1 MARLSRG
8 HSPCSWNAGEQEGV
22 RRLQNSALPD
32 IKGLELRGTQPQL
45 CQHWGSTF
53 CLSALIVFSLFQK
66 HNRGMWYKI
75 KSKLQTTFLWK
86 GSLSLHAPSATS
98 APHPSPV
105 RRPGSSTAPRVLCVS
120 QSDTANTHSHTL
132 AQHTGTNV
140 HTSLARLP
148 ESWHVGGPYGPRG
161 GAGQGRTQGAG
172 RIVTQSSSEPG
183 LAARS
188 AKPDAK

>member
-1 MARLSRG
+1 MMLRTPGDWQEESHPRRETTRAKKKTRMHMARLSRR
-8 HSPCSWNAGEQEGV
+8 HSPCSWNAGEQEGM

-75 KSKLQTTFLWK
+75 KSKLQTTLLWK
-86 GSLSLHAPSATS
+86 GSLSLHAPAASS

-105 RRPGSSTAPRVLCVS
+105 R
-120 QSDTANTHSHTL
+120 
-132 AQHTGTNV
+132 
-140 HTSLARLP
+140 LP
-148 ESWHVGGPYGPRG
+148 ESSTSPHVRVSPR
-161 GAGQGRTQGAG
+161 
-172 RIVTQSSSEPG
+172 VT
-183 LAARS
+183 
-188 AKPDAK
+188 